1 MAAGLAVALVDVGLA
16 VVARV
21 ARLAQAA
28 EGGHAVLAGP
38 VVAWVGVT
46 LVDVHLAVG
55 PRVACRGGG
64 PLSGLPGCPGHHQAD
79 PGSSCSHQ
87 GSLGMSGARPPPAWG
102 QRRTLLLFPSR
113 LRGHPPASASDQP
126 LPWTPPSASAP
137 PLGPGSQ
144 PRTFCAHA
152 AVGVGPVQALS
163 TVLAG
168 RARTLV
174 HVILAQVPG
183 EACGRGGDG
192 GRMPGA
198 QRHHSQALAGQGRGA
213 GGAWEGP
220 TRVLWPGL
228 GKRQMP
234 VSFPRPLSEHTPGVL
249 ALLPCP
255 LQRRLSPR
263 WTVAMATAGL
273 G

>member
-1 MAAGLAVALVDVGLA
+1 MALVDVGLA

-38 VVAWVGVT
+38 VVAGVGVT

-87 GSLGMSGARPPPAWG
+87 GSLGMSGARPPLAWG

-137 PLGPGSQ
+137 PLGLGSQ

-152 AVGVGPVQALS
+152 GVGVGPVQALS

-168 RARTLV
+168 CARTLV

-192 GRMPGA
+192 GQMPGA
-198 QRHHSQALAGQGRGA
+198 QRHHSQALAGQGRGR
-213 GGAWEGP
+213 GA
-220 TRVLWPGL
+220 PGRAPQECFGQGWAN
-228 GKRQMP
+228 GKCP
-234 VSFPRPLSEHTPGVL
+234 YPFL
-249 ALLPCP
+249 ALFQSTPLGSWSSCPAPFRGGSAQDGQLPW
-255 LQRRLSPR
+255 LQPR
-263 WTVAMATAGL
+263 WAENSVPS
-273 G
+273 